1 MLFTH
6 IIHDEQLLVTC
17 QDLKKIV
24 VFQNTDAL
32 SLMFKF
38 RGKKITKI
46 YIVENVYQA
55 FL

>member
-6 IIHDEQLLVTC
+6 IIHDEQFLVTC

-38 RGKKITKI
+38 RGKKLPKI
-46 YIVENVYQA
+46 W
-55 FL
+55 